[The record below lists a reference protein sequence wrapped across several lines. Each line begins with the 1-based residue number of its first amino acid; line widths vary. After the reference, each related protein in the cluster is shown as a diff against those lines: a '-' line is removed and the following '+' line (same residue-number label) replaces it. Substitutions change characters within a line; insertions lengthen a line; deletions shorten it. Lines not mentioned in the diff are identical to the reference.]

1 MLEILPCSASL
12 LTIAAKEY
20 EFVNLTPMNTLE
32 QRRRGD
38 LAGATRLALSEGLT

>member
-1 MLEILPCSASL
+1 MLEILPCSAL
-12 LTIAAKEY
+12 LSTIAAKEY